1 MTILII
7 VVVLSKTQSYMSQSC
22 FYQQMAIKNFQD
34 FLAEDLKN
42 QCIRTNIKQKVR
54 LEVQKT
60 SRVIFLNQSLEELRD
75 ICVDLFKPG

>member
-1 MTILII
+1 
-7 VVVLSKTQSYMSQSC
+7 
-22 FYQQMAIKNFQD
+22 MAIKNFQD

-60 SRVIFLNQSLEELRD
+60 SIVIFLNQSLEELRD